1 MADALVVDLAG
12 LPQLDMLVSD
22 EAHPRYA
29 ELRPARLAVSPTGF
43 LGFLRYD
50 DALAV
55 LSNQHLRPM
64 ALEGLDFAG
73 VTDGPLRRFFEH
85 ILFTQEGPEHQ
96 RLRRLVASAFSP
108 RAVDRL
114 RLSVRDHL
122 GHLLDPVVERGSGE
136 LVEEICKPLAI
147 TTLCDLLG
155 VPREDIPNF
164 QHWAGGMGLA
174 FGILT
179 PEARQVVETA
189 LEGISAYAETLID
202 RRRLQPGDDLISDL
216 IRAEEEG
223 ERLTTEELLATVTNM
238 LFAGYDTTYRQ
249 ISLALMCLA
258 RNESNWVGLAT
269 DPTFGGAFADEA
281 LRLEPIAHSTIRLA
295 LADTEINGIRIA
307 AGMTVE
313 PMIAAAN
320 RDPSVFD
327 DPDRFIPGRKGPRAL
342 SFGQGIH
349 TCLGAAL
356 ARLEVAEALVAVS
369 TRLHGWRMEVEPHQI
384 EWFPL
389 SEPFRGVAHFP
400 VIRTDP

>member
-1 MADALVVDLAG
+1 MADALVVDLTD
-12 LPQLDMLVSD
+12 LPRIDMRVSD
-22 EAHPRYA
+22 EAHRRYA

-43 LGFLRYD
+43 LGLLHYE
-50 DALAV
+50 DALAA
-55 LSNQHLRPM
+55 LSNQSLRPM

-85 ILFTQEGPEHQ
+85 ILFTREGLEHQ

-108 RAVDRL
+108 RTVDRL
-114 RLSVRDHL
+114 RLSVREHL
-122 GHLLDPVVERGSGE
+122 GHLLNPVAERGSGE
-136 LVEEICKPLAI
+136 LVEEMCKPLAI

-155 VPREDIPNF
+155 VPRDDIPNF

-179 PEARQVVETA
+179 PEALQVVETA
-189 LEGISAYAETLID
+189 LAGISAYAEVLID
-202 RRRLQPGDDLISDL
+202 RRRSQPGDDLISDL

-223 ERLTTEELLATVTNM
+223 ERLTTEELVATVTNM

-258 RNESNWVGLAT
+258 RYENAWAALANEPAL
-269 DPTFGGAFADEA
+269 GGPLADEA

-295 LADTEINGIRIA
+295 VADTEINGIPIA
-307 AGMTVE
+307 EGMAVE

-327 DPDRFIPGRKGPRAL
+327 DPDRFTPGRKGPRSL

-356 ARLEVAEALVAVS
+356 ARLEVAEAMVAVA
-369 TRLHGWRMEVEPHQI
+369 TRLREWRAEAEPHEV

-389 SEPFRGVAHFP
+389 SEPFRGVSRFS
-400 VIRTDP
+400 VVRD